1 MLDGFDSTGFARL
14 KEAVKLDQADNALAG
29 KPTGSSDVASLKL
42 QFQSEEDEERKNLC
56 IELLPVSS
64 PLVDVA
70 STAAVLF
77 GFVRKVTLLHENLA
91 IDDEASWRATIKIWN
106 EGVMAIIALK
116 EVSHVSYAISR
127 GISAG
132 AAPE

>member
-116 EVSHVSYAISR
+116 EVKTYQEAVTPR
-127 GISAG
+127 GAG
-132 AAPE
+132 DRP